1 MPSSGNLPDP
11 GIEPMSPAAP
21 ALQVDSLL
29 LSHQGNLSAE
39 VQVDSW
45 KEWQE
50 QKFYRV
56 RNGDFVLKVSEGF
69 ETENGLKQAF

>member
-39 VQVDSW
+39 VQVGSW

-69 ETENGLKQAF
+69 ETENGLKQAI